1 MLRNKLIFLLS
12 LTIVFCGKVFAQDSK
27 ILSPDDYIAQVKG
40 ENLTYISSNENA
52 EAFEKLKAKA
62 KLVTAFNF
70 FASAQN
76 SSTEQNQVLQIF
88 RYSSV
93 YNRNNQVG
101 ISQISDFG
109 LSTKLYYSL
118 NHVTYKGLDTSRSPN
133 PSLASSNYQGTP
145 VLELSLP
152 IWKNRFGS
160 STRASKDVIF
170 YSNESQKFSAKALSL
185 NALIA
190 AEQSYWN
197 LVAMRRTVEIQKNAL
212 KSAEQIFNYVSR
224 KEKMNLGD
232 KGDVLQAKALLESRK
247 LSLKLAENDE
257 KLAARDFNKQRY
269 IDSSEVK
276 EKLASFDFSGLK
288 NFLVPKVKTADRFDV
303 KAAQASMNL
312 AIANAKI
319 DEENAK
325 PDLNVY
331 GAYSQNQIK
340 SGVSEAIS
348 AIPDRTGRYAMIGV
362 KLSVPINFYTTSNI
376 KSGAKQSAAAA
387 KTAYRQKAFDQEN
400 DWQNL
405 VQNLEI
411 SKENLELTQ
420 KIEAAQKLKLENE
433 RKLLNQGRTT
443 TYQILLFEQD
453 YLNSQLTTVQLAYKM
468 LSLISQKR
476 LYE

>member
-1 MLRNKLIFLLS
+1 MPKGKLIFLLS
-12 LTIVFCGKVFAQDSK
+12 LMIVFCGKAFAQDSK
-27 ILSPDDYIAQVKG
+27 ILSPDDYIAQVRG

-62 KLVTAFNF
+62 KLITAFNF

-76 SSTEQNQVLQIF
+76 SFTEQNQALQIF
-88 RYSSV
+88 RYTSV

-101 ISQISDFG
+101 ISQTADFG

-118 NHVTYKGLDTSRSPN
+118 NHVTYKGLDTSKSPN

-145 VLELSLP
+145 VIEVSLP

-160 STRASKDVIF
+160 STKASKDAIF
-170 YSNESQKFSAKALSL
+170 YANESQKFTAKSLSV

-197 LVAMRRTVEIQKNAL
+197 LVAMRRALEIQKNAL
-212 KSAEQIFNYVSR
+212 KSAEQIFGYVNR

-257 KLAARDFNKQRY
+257 KLAARDFNRQRY
-269 IDSSEVK
+269 IDSFEVK
-276 EKLASFDFSGLK
+276 EKLAPFDFSKLK
-288 NFLVPKVKTADRFDV
+288 NFPVSKIKVADRFDV
-303 KAAQASMNL
+303 KAAQASMKL
-312 AIANAKI
+312 AVANAKI

-325 PDLNVY
+325 PDLSIY
-331 GAYSQNQIK
+331 GAYSQNQVK
-340 SGVSEAIS
+340 SGVSDAIS
-348 AIPDRTGRYAMIGV
+348 AIPDRTGRYAMIGL
-362 KLSVPINFYTTSNI
+362 KLSVPINFYTTSDI
-376 KSGAKQSAAAA
+376 KSGSRQSASAAR
-387 KTAYRQKAFDQEN
+387 TTYRQKTFDQEN
-400 DWQNL
+400 DWKIL

-411 SKENLELTQ
+411 SKENLGLTQ
-420 KIEAAQKLKLENE
+420 QIESAQKLKLENE
-433 RKLLNQGRTT
+433 RKLLKQGRTT

-453 YLNSQLTTVQLAYKM
+453 YLNSQLMTVQLAYKM
-468 LSLISQKR
+468 LVLISQKK